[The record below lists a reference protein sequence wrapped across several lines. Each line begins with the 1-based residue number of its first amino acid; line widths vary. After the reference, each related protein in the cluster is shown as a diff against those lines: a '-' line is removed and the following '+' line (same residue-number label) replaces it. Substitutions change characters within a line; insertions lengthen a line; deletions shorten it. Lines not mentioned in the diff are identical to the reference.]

1 MKEVA
6 LTKVEI
12 NLPITI
18 KTSRLASSLLNL
30 FTDTEGIGGCTY
42 TTLAIPSVFEGSWR
56 NPQTNE
62 LIIDNIMLIWG
73 CHDKKRAHMRLT
85 DLVQEIKS
93 KIENEGGQELA
104 WVTYSA
110 VSGLVS
116 G

>member
-1 MKEVA
+1 MEEVA

-42 TTLAIPSVFEGSWR
+42 TTFAIPSVFNGRWR

-62 LIIDNIMLIWG
+62 LKRDNIMLIWG
-73 CHDKKRAHMRLT
+73 CYDIKRAPVGLT

-93 KIENEGGQELA
+93 KIENEGGQKLA
-104 WVTYSA
+104 WVTYSV